1 MSLDIYNEGRVVGYS
16 AYETYIKQFLSENP
30 TGTPATERE
39 WLSSML
45 ASGASLMLRI
55 DADTDDSLHV
65 RDIALPTDSKLRA
78 ANFIMAN
85 YTNVEVAS
93 EDRDYPTK
101 VASYSDN
108 LVPNSTSNHPTSGYH
123 TADTLPI
130 ATNPSEQIDTEAIK
144 NYFKIKD
151 GVVLQDGTWFDNTT
165 TAQPPR
171 MGFTPDMTKTP
182 IVRLLIDGRITQP
195 FYILLTGFTDA
206 TVLEGTT
213 GIQDSQL
220 THAPENGDYLGP
232 ATFPWAGKI
241 IFGISSQIAERYFA
255 SDEFTR
261 KLPSTSATAKNV
273 TGGIIDYADAD
284 LNWYD
289 TYLKDTSGGKYKDST
304 VVEYITKESIDE
316 GVGVLT
322 AYSRFEGAPPAIYGS
337 VVDSTGENKLAPLDV
352 ITPGTVKVFDNKA
365 ELEAYLNNTPY
376 VYAFF
381 KDTSSGEPV
390 LQFATKVDESTY
402 QYTTLGG
409 EIGIINTT
417 IHEHEK
423 PVWVVDLGNKQYG
436 LALTNNEGEPFPNP
450 FVANEVGYYPV
461 SITATAKVADATN
474 RSGTG
479 RLYWFDIFKCI
490 RTDKDGIPDIK
501 GTHAGWVDVW
511 GDILRG
517 LNEYIKSVGSNKIQL
532 NDDVSLRIGM
542 DAEGW
547 SLHAKGPAE
556 FATESTN
563 KYISIGG
570 IKLYLSKPSTGAK
583 NGDIGIW

>member
-1 MSLDIYNEGRVVGYS
+1 MSLDIYNEGRTVGYS

-45 ASGASLMLRI
+45 ASGASLMLHVP
-55 DADTDDSLHV
+55 ADNDDSLHV
-65 RDIALPTDSKLRA
+65 VNINLPVNSKLRA

-93 EDRDYPTK
+93 TDRDYPTR

-108 LVPNSTSNHPTSGYH
+108 LVPNSDSDHPTSGYH
-123 TADTLPI
+123 TADTLPTV
-130 ATNPSEQIDTEAIK
+130 ANLSEQIDIEAIK

-151 GVVLQDGTWFDNTT
+151 GAVLQDGTWFDNTT

-220 THAPENGDYLGP
+220 THAPENGDFLGP

-241 IFGISSQIAERYFA
+241 IFGISSQIAEQYF
-255 SDEFTR
+255 SDKKITR
-261 KLPSTSATAKNV
+261 KLPSISTDAKEV
-273 TGGIIDYADAD
+273 IGGIVDYADAD

-289 TYLKDTSGGKYKDST
+289 TYSDGKYANST
-304 VVEYITKESIDE
+304 IVEDVTDE
-316 GVGVLT
+316 NVDDGVGVFT
-322 AYSRFEGAPPAIYGS
+322 AYSRFDGAPPAIYGS
-337 VVDSTGENKLAPLDV
+337 SVDDTGENKIIPLDV
-352 ITPGTVKVFDNKA
+352 ISPGTVKIFDNKA
-365 ELEAYLNNTPY
+365 ELELYLDNTPNT
-376 VYAFF
+376 YAFF
-381 KDTSSGEPV
+381 KDVSGDTPV
-390 LQFATKVDESTY
+390 LQFATKVNNAY

-409 EIGIINTT
+409 EIGIVDTT
-417 IHEHEK
+417 IHGAS
-423 PVWVVDLGNKQYG
+423 VWVIDLGNNQYG
-436 LALTNNEGEPFPNP
+436 LALTSSVGNIFPNP
-450 FVANEVGYYPV
+450 SAYASSSTATVAN
-461 SITATAKVADATN
+461 DTN
-474 RSGTG
+474 RGDKG

-490 RTDKDGIPDIK
+490 RVDQYGNPAIH
-501 GTHAGWVDVW
+501 GTHSGWVDVW

-517 LNEYIKSVGSNKIQL
+517 LNQCIKSAGLVTSGTQRYEIQL
-532 NDDVSLRIGM
+532 ADNVSLRIPT
-542 DAEGW
+542 DAAGW
-547 SLHAKGPAE
+547 SLHTTGPAE
-556 FATESTN
+556 FATSATN
-563 KYISIGG
+563 PYIKIGSK
-570 IKLYLSKPSTGAK
+570 KLYLSQPSTGASD
-583 NGDIGIW
+583 GDIGIW

>member
-45 ASGASLMLRI
+45 TSGASLMLRI

-65 RDIALPTDSKLRA
+65 RDIALPADSKLRA

-93 EDRDYPTK
+93 ADRDYPTK

-123 TADTLPI
+123 TADTLPT

-151 GVVLQDGTWFDNTT
+151 GVVLQDGTWSDNTT

-195 FYILLTGFTDA
+195 FYILLTGFTDV

-241 IFGISSQIAERYFA
+241 IFGISSQIAEQYF
-255 SDEFTR
+255 SDKKITR
-261 KLPSTSATAKNV
+261 KLPLSATDAKEV
-273 TGGIIDYADAD
+273 IGGIVDYADAKLD
-284 LNWYD
+284 WYD
-289 TYLKDTSGGKYKDST
+289 TYSGGKYKDSM
-304 VVEYITKESIDE
+304 VEEDVTDE
-316 GVGVLT
+316 NVDDGVGVLT
-322 AYSRFEGAPPAIYGS
+322 AYSRFDGAPPAIYGS
-337 VVDSTGENKLAPLDV
+337 VVDDIDDKKKLAPLDV
-352 ITPGTVKVFDNKA
+352 ITPGTVKIFDDKA
-365 ELEAYLNNTPY
+365 ELEAYLNNTPN

-381 KDTSSGEPV
+381 KDTSSGETV
-390 LQFATKVDESTY
+390 LQFATEVNEGTY
-402 QYTTLGG
+402 QYTTLGDKT
-409 EIGIINTT
+409 GIIQAN
-417 IHEHEK
+417 IHGAN
-423 PVWVVDLGNKQYG
+423 VWVVDLGNNQYG
-436 LALTNNEGEPFPNP
+436 LALTNSAGTAFPAP
-450 FVANEVGYYPV
+450 IKRA
-461 SITATAKVADATN
+461 SSSTATVTSDTDRGGK
-474 RSGTG
+474 G

-490 RTDKDGIPDIK
+490 RVDNGGKPDLG
-501 GTHAGWVDVW
+501 GTHSGWVDVW

-517 LNEYIKSVGSNKIQL
+517 LNEYIKKVGLVEAESESETSRYEIQL
-532 NDDVSLRIGM
+532 KDSVSLRIGT
-542 DAEGW
+542 DAAGW

-556 FATESTN
+556 FATGSTN
-563 KYISIGG
+563 PYIKIGG
-570 IKLYLSKPSTGAK
+570 KKLYLSKPSTGAEK
-583 NGDIGIW
+583 GDIGIW

>member
-45 ASGASLMLRI
+45 TSGASLMLRI

-65 RDIALPTDSKLRA
+65 RDIALPADSKLRA

-93 EDRDYPTK
+93 ADRDYPTK

-123 TADTLPI
+123 TADTLPT
-130 ATNPSEQIDTEAIK
+130 ATNPSEQVDTEAIK

-151 GVVLQDGTWFDNTT
+151 GVVLQDGTWSDNTT

-213 GIQDSQL
+213 GIQDSQF

-241 IFGISSQIAERYFA
+241 IFGISSQIAEQYF
-255 SDEFTR
+255 SDKKITR

-289 TYLKDTSGGKYKDST
+289 TYLKDNSGGKYKDST
-304 VVEYITKESIDE
+304 VEEDVTDE
-316 GVGVLT
+316 NVDDGVGVLT

-337 VVDSTGENKLAPLDV
+337 VVDETGGKKLAPLDV

-365 ELEAYLNNTPY
+365 ELEAYLNNTPN

-390 LQFATKVDESTY
+390 LQFATEVKEGTY

-409 EIGIINTT
+409 KIGIVQAE
-417 IHEHEK
+417 IHKEN
-423 PVWVVDLGNKQYG
+423 VWVVDLGNKQYG
-436 LALTNNEGEPFPNP
+436 LALTSNADNEYNEGKVFPNP
-450 FVANEVGYYPV
+450 SARATYSTATVANDTDRGD
-461 SITATAKVADATN
+461 K
-474 RSGTG
+474 G

-490 RTDKDGIPDIK
+490 RVDEDGIPK
-501 GTHAGWVDVW
+501 TGGTHAGWVDVW

-556 FATESTN
+556 FATGSTN

-570 IKLYLSKPSTGAK
+570 TRLFLSKPEDGKAS